1 MGGVNGYCRPV
12 TPTGLSTW
20 LAHTN
25 RGTPSTEPGV
35 DYYCPTGTPIR
46 AASSGVVV
54 DVGGSIYAATG
65 RYVTVDLDDGRRV
78 RYLHLL
84 RSRVREG
91 QRVQWGEVIADSG
104 ASGYGSDLFGET
116 SRNDAFWNNTGGD
129 HVHMTL
135 WAHQAYTFGRYS
147 TLDPEQYMAADQS
160 EEDDMSAEA
169 ESQIR
174 AVYAAIFGA
183 PNIDAD
189 QITWVKPHGDKSG
202 VAQYGIF
209 DVLINVQGVNAQ
221 NAGKIAALQ
230 TAVSQLSAGSGVA
243 LDMQK
248 IEDAAER
255 GAKDALRG
263 LTFTTDVDG

>member
-1 MGGVNGYCRPV
+1 MGGVAGYCRPV
-12 TPTGLSTW
+12 DPTGISSW

-25 RGTPSTEPGV
+25 RGTPSVEPGV
-35 DYYCPTGTPIR
+35 DYYTPTGTPVR

-84 RSRVREG
+84 RSRVREE

-104 ASGYGSDLFGET
+104 ASGYGSDFFGEP
-116 SRNDAFWNNTGGD
+116 SRNAAFWNNTGGD

-135 WAHQAYTFGRYS
+135 WAHQEYKFGRYS
-147 TLDPEQYMAADQS
+147 TLDPEQYMAEDQS
-160 EEDDMSAEA
+160 EEDEMSAEA
-169 ESQIR
+169 EAQIR

-183 PNIDAD
+183 PNIEAE
-189 QITWVKPHGDKSG
+189 QITWAKPHGEKSG

-221 NAGKIAALQ
+221 NAGRISALQ
-230 TAVSQLSAGSGVA
+230 AAVSQLSAGSGVA
-243 LDMQK
+243 LDMK
-248 IEDAAER
+248 AIEDAAER
-255 GAKDALRG
+255 GAKEALSG
-263 LTFTTDVDG
+263 LTLSANVDG